1 MPLSAPMSHP
11 PSFPRTVVVHHRSG
25 IGDLVWHIPY
35 LRAIAAVSAGGK
47 VSVIARPSCRAA
59 EVLAAEDCIEG
70 VIEFDRK
77 PRKSERRVGRH
88 DGLRAQLAF
97 VGELRAQRFERIY
110 IFSGRARYALLAL
123 LAGIPQRAGFGFSA
137 GERLLLNRPPYIRP
151 YDGPGNWVYP
161 EATAFCVAHGLVDGP
176 VVPRMKVLP
185 DVLAEAGRDLAAFPG
200 PRYAFSIGTSEP
212 RKNWGA
218 ERFAALAAAI
228 AERGGSVV
236 LLGGPAEAE
245 PANAVLQALPA
256 GLRARVLVSAQP
268 SVQRSAALL
277 RHCQYCVGN
286 DTGVLNMAV
295 ANGIPALGL
304 FGATP
309 PLAHDPLLQALAGE
323 GMASI
328 TVDAVLA
335 RLAGLEAPGMGAV
348 AAGAAS

>member
-1 MPLSAPMSHP
+1 MLQP

-59 EVLAAEDCIEG
+59 EVLAAEDCIDK

-88 DGLRAQLAF
+88 DGLAAQLAF
-97 VGELRAQRFERIY
+97 VGELRAEGFERIY

-123 LAGIPQRAGFGFSA
+123 LAGIRQRAGFGFSM
-137 GERLLLNRPPYIRP
+137 GERLLLNLPPYIQP
-151 YDGPGNWVYP
+151 YSGPGNWVYP
-161 EATAFCVAHGLVDGP
+161 EATAFCAAHGLVDGP

-185 DVLAEAGRDLAAFPG
+185 DALAAAERDLAAYPA

-218 ERFAALAAAI
+218 ERFAALAKSI
-228 AERGGSVV
+228 AEQGGSVV

-245 PANAVLQALPA
+245 PAKAILQALTEP
-256 GLRARVLVSAQP
+256 LRASVCVSTQP

-309 PLAHDPLLQALAGE
+309 PLAHDPLLQALAGD
-323 GMASI
+323 GMASLS
-328 TVDAVLA
+328 VEAVLA
-335 RLAGLEAPGMGAV
+335 RLVELDAPGLRAV
-348 AAGAAS
+348 SAGAAS